1 MIGEIKVVGLTGG
14 IGSGKSTVAKMFEA
28 LGVPVYYADYEAK
41 KLMNTSLTI
50 KNKLL
55 ESFGAET
62 YISEKLNRKFLA
74 NLVFNNKEKLAQ
86 LNAIVHPEVNKH
98 FKDWVKKQTSKY
110 VIQENAIIFENDKQG
125 DFDAIIT
132 VTAPLEVKI
141 NRVMARDSIT
151 KENVLARMNN
161 QWNDEDKILHS
172 HYVIHNIDLEQSKLQ
187 VNQIHSEIMLD

>member
-125 DFDAIIT
+125 DFDAIIM